1 MLAGYDIPGII
12 CRDIHFHSVHWS
24 NTVAHPLSLWAM
36 SPWWK
41 NEFPRPCMNSPAR
54 LRGSGLGR
62 DTYHKLTSFFKIII
76 TFRERERGREIG
88 KAFIQRVFSFLL
100 SLSEPFWLMM
110 LSPQSHRLKKILWG
124 NVKFVCSYCR
134 SVVRLVDVSGVYRAT
149 VGFIYDAELLLIHFE
164 IAQFHLC
171 ILKMFSCIFLK
182 HWYKH
187 SSS

>member
-1 MLAGYDIPGII
+1 MQGHSFSFGSLEQHCSPPIVTVSNVTVVEKWISTAVYEFTCKIAGIRVRKRY
-12 CRDIHFHSVHWS
+12 
-24 NTVAHPLSLWAM
+24 LSQTNYFL
-36 SPWWK
+36 
-41 NEFPRPCMNSPAR
+41 
-54 LRGSGLGR
+54 
-62 DTYHKLTSFFKIII
+62 KIII

-164 IAQFHLC
+164 IAVSFMHSEDV
-171 ILKMFSCIFLK
+171 FVHFLETLV
-182 HWYKH
+182 
-187 SSS
+187 